1 MLLVLTLMIFVL
13 LLLLFFFISY
23 MYIIDI
29 VKGEVLISICFYFCL
44 FNQISKM
51 LLHAYCKTIFHV
63 YCKVCIVCQTSLSDL
78 K

>member
-1 MLLVLTLMIFVL
+1 MERLSKDVFVL
-13 LLLLFFFISY
+13 RMSSL
-23 MYIIDI
+23 
-29 VKGEVLISICFYFCL
+29 KGEVLISICFYFCL

>member
-1 MLLVLTLMIFVL
+1 MPTAT
-13 LLLLFFFISY
+13 FIRIMGKS
-23 MYIIDI
+23 
-29 VKGEVLISICFYFCL
+29 GEVLISICFYFCL